1 MEENK
6 PKRHYKVEPGDN
18 LVIYRQDINGIS
30 YYKAMVTKTNQDGTK
45 SRFYKELRFK
55 KGVEIANKTMI
66 KVNDFFEDIRQN
78 PRDKYNPI
86 FSLVIL
92 DFEIVENPFDKTT
105 AISNYNNNQNNEI
118 DDSYFADVANQ
129 EEEIETPF

>member
-6 PKRHYKVEPGDN
+6 PKRHYKIEPGDN
-18 LVIYRQDINGIS
+18 LVVYRQDINGIS

-45 SRFYKELRFK
+45 SRFYKEIRFK
-55 KGVEIANKTMI
+55 KGVAVANKTMI
-66 KVNDFFEDIRQN
+66 KVNDFFEDVRQN

-92 DFEIVENPFDKTT
+92 DFEIVENPFDKSS

-118 DDSYFADVANQ
+118 DDSYFADVAN
-129 EEEIETPF
+129 EEIETPF

>member
-6 PKRHYKVEPGDN
+6 PKRHYKIEPGDN
-18 LVIYRQDINGIS
+18 LVVYRQDINGIS

-45 SRFYKELRFK
+45 SRFYKEIRFK
-55 KGVEIANKTMI
+55 KGVAVANKTMI
-66 KVNDFFEDIRQN
+66 KVNDFFEDVRQN

-92 DFEIVENPFDKTT
+92 DFNIMENPFDKNT

-118 DDSYFADVANQ
+118 DDSYFADVAN
-129 EEEIETPF
+129 EAIETPF

>member
-18 LVIYRQDINGIS
+18 LVVYRQDINGIS
-30 YYKAMVTKTNQDGTK
+30 YYKTMVTKTNQDGTK
-45 SRFYKELRFK
+45 SRFYKEIRFK
-55 KGVEIANKTMI
+55 KGVEITNKTMI

-92 DFEIVENPFDKTT
+92 DFEVLENPFDKTT

-118 DDSYFADVANQ
+118 DDSYFADVAN
-129 EEEIETPF
+129 EEIETPF